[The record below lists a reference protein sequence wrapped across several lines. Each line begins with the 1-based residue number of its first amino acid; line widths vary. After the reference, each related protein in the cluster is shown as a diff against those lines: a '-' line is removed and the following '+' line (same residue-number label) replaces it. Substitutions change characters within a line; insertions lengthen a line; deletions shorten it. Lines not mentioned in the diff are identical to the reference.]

1 MLSNSDPRE
10 KDPTNTFFDD
20 LYDGFHIQRLSIFR
34 SVCSIAEKRKP
45 VNELLIRNLEF
56 NL

>member
-10 KDPTNTFFDD
+10 KNPLNAFFDD

-34 SVCSIAEKRKP
+34 SVCSIAEKRKS
-45 VNELLIRNLEF
+45 VNELLIRNY
-56 NL
+56 

>member
-10 KDPTNTFFDD
+10 KDPTNTC
-20 LYDGFHIQRLSIFR
+20 FHIQRLSIFR

-45 VNELLIRNLEF
+45 VNELLIRNY
-56 NL
+56 

>member
-10 KDPTNTFFDD
+10 KDPTNTFFD
-20 LYDGFHIQRLSIFR
+20 IQRLSIFR

-45 VNELLIRNLEF
+45 VNELLIRNY
-56 NL
+56 

>member
-20 LYDGFHIQRLSIFR
+20 LYHIQRLSIFR
-34 SVCSIAEKRKP
+34 SVCSIAEKRKS
-45 VNELLIRNLEF
+45 VNELLIRNY
-56 NL
+56 

>member
-1 MLSNSDPRE
+1 MNALQLGSARE
-10 KDPTNTFFDD
+10 GSTDTFFDD

-45 VNELLIRNLEF
+45 VNELLIRNY
-56 NL
+56 

>member
-10 KDPTNTFFDD
+10 KDPINTFFDD

-34 SVCSIAEKRKP
+34 SVCSIAEKRKS
-45 VNELLIRNLEF
+45 VNELLIRNY
-56 NL
+56 